1 MSGRIHSIPA
11 ESTESFVESIDRVE
25 TAGAQSIVFISRYPA
40 SRLIDLLD
48 ISEIQ
53 CYWLTNSEGKGVLEP
68 SLEKLNHFTESL
80 IASDQGL
87 LFIEGFEWLVSIHGF
102 EAVHSMM
109 RSMAEKVAMSHWSI
123 FLSLCESSYN
133 RQELTRIMREAPLLE
148 FKSNEMTIQ
157 NGGAEPSQIR
167 GSIKEKTL
175 EMDLNEDGTPKL
187 VLLTK
192 LPRSGFT
199 KQILQRRILQWR
211 RMGLDTSEIE
221 ASLYSMD
228 VELMY
233 SEYALVE
240 EKIRRATELERY
252 VVANI
257 NDTQERA
264 IALFRIRQLT
274 GLDQLEQQYFS
285 E

>member
-1 MSGRIHSIPA
+1 MSGRIYSIPA

-25 TAGAQSIVFISRYPA
+25 ASDVQSIVFISRYPA

-80 IASDQGL
+80 ISTKQGL

-102 EAVHSMM
+102 EAVHSML
-109 RSMAEKVAMSHWSI
+109 RSLTENVAMSRWSI
-123 FLSLCESSYN
+123 YLSLYESSYN
-133 RQELTRIMREAPLLE
+133 RQELVRIMREAPLLE
-148 FKSNEMTIQ
+148 FKSNEVSIQ
-157 NGGAEPSQIR
+157 NESAETSQSR

-175 EMDLNEDGTPKL
+175 EMDLNVDGTPKL

-192 LPRSGFT
+192 LPRSGFS

-211 RMGLDTSEIE
+211 RMGLDTSDIE
-221 ASLYSMD
+221 ASLYSTD

-233 SEYALVE
+233 SEYTLIE

-257 NDTQERA
+257 SDTQERA

-274 GLDQLEQQYFS
+274 GLDQLEKQYFS

>member
-11 ESTESFVESIDRVE
+11 ETTESFVESIDRVE
-25 TAGAQSIVFISRYPA
+25 TSNAPTIVFISRYPA
-40 SRLIDLLD
+40 SRLIDFLD

-53 CYWLTNSEGKGVLEP
+53 CYWLTNIEGKGVLEP

-80 IASDQGL
+80 ISSEQGL

-102 EAVHSMM
+102 EAVHSML
-109 RSMAEKVAMSHWSI
+109 RSLAEKVAMSRWSI
-123 FLSLCESSYN
+123 YLSLYESSYN
-133 RQELTRIMREAPLLE
+133 QQELSRIIREAPILE

-157 NGGAEPSQIR
+157 NDGAETSHPHASTL
-167 GSIKEKTL
+167 EKTL
-175 EMDLNEDGTPKL
+175 EMDLNDDGTPKL

-221 ASLYSMD
+221 ASLYSNNLD
-228 VELMY
+228 AIYEEY
-233 SEYALVE
+233 SMVE
-240 EKIRRATELERY
+240 EKVRRATELERY
-252 VVANI
+252 VVTNI
-257 NDTQERA
+257 RDTQERA
-264 IALFRIRQLT
+264 IALFRLRQLT
-274 GLDQLEQQYFS
+274 GLDQLEKQYFS

>member
-1 MSGRIHSIPA
+1 MSGRIYSISA
-11 ESTESFVESIDRVE
+11 ESTESFVESMDRVE
-25 TAGAQSIVFISRYPA
+25 ISGGQSIVFISRYPA

-68 SLEKLNHFTESL
+68 NLEKLNHFTETL
-80 IASDQGL
+80 ISSEQGL

-102 EAVHSMM
+102 EAVHSML
-109 RSMAEKVAMSHWSI
+109 RSMAEKVAMSRWSI
-123 FLSLCESSYN
+123 YLSMYESSYN
-133 RQELTRIMREAPLLE
+133 RQELSRIMREAPIFE
-148 FKSNEMTIQ
+148 FKSNEVSIQ
-157 NGGAEPSQIR
+157 NENTETSQIR
-167 GSIKEKTL
+167 GSINEKSL
-175 EMDLNEDGTPKL
+175 EMDLNQDGTPKL

-192 LPRSGFT
+192 LPRSGFS

-221 ASLYSMD
+221 ASLYSTD
-228 VELMY
+228 EELMY
-233 SEYALVE
+233 SEYTMVE

-257 NDTQERA
+257 TDTQERA

-274 GLDQLEQQYFS
+274 GLDQLEKQYFS

>member
-1 MSGRIHSIPA
+1 MSGRIYSISA
-11 ESTESFVESIDRVE
+11 ESTESFVESMDRVE
-25 TAGAQSIVFISRYPA
+25 ISGDQSIVFISRYPA

-68 SLEKLNHFTESL
+68 NLEKLNHFTETL
-80 IASDQGL
+80 ISSEQGL

-102 EAVHSMM
+102 EAVHSML
-109 RSMAEKVAMSHWSI
+109 RSMAEKVAMSRWSI
-123 FLSLCESSYN
+123 YLSMYESSYN
-133 RQELTRIMREAPLLE
+133 RQELSRIMREAPIFE
-148 FKSNEMTIQ
+148 FKSNEVSIQ
-157 NGGAEPSQIR
+157 NENTETSQIR
-167 GSIKEKTL
+167 GSINEKSL
-175 EMDLNEDGTPKL
+175 EMDLNQDGTPKL

-192 LPRSGFT
+192 LPRSGFS

-221 ASLYSMD
+221 ASLYSTD
-228 VELMY
+228 EELMY
-233 SEYALVE
+233 SEYTMVE

-257 NDTQERA
+257 TDTQERA

-274 GLDQLEQQYFS
+274 GLDQLEKQYFS

>member
-11 ESTESFVESIDRVE
+11 ETTESFVESIDRVE
-25 TAGAQSIVFISRYPA
+25 TSNVPTIVFISRYPA

-53 CYWLTNSEGKGVLEP
+53 CYWLTNIEGKGVLEP

-80 IASDQGL
+80 ISSEQGL

-102 EAVHSMM
+102 EAVHSML
-109 RSMAEKVAMSHWSI
+109 RSLAEKVAMSRWSI
-123 FLSLCESSYN
+123 YLSLYESSYN
-133 RQELTRIMREAPLLE
+133 QQELSRIIREAPILE

-157 NGGAEPSQIR
+157 NDGAETSHPHASTL
-167 GSIKEKTL
+167 EKTL
-175 EMDLNEDGTPKL
+175 EMDLNDDGTPKL

-221 ASLYSMD
+221 ASLYSNNLD
-228 VELMY
+228 AIYEEY
-233 SEYALVE
+233 SMVE
-240 EKIRRATELERY
+240 EKVRRATELERY
-252 VVANI
+252 VVTNI
-257 NDTQERA
+257 RDTQERA
-264 IALFRIRQLT
+264 IALFRLRQLT
-274 GLDQLEQQYFS
+274 GLDQLEKQYFS

>member
-1 MSGRIHSIPA
+1 MSGRIYSILA

-25 TAGAQSIVFISRYPA
+25 TSGVQSIVFISRYPA
-40 SRLIDLLD
+40 SRLIDHLD

-53 CYWLTNSEGKGVLEP
+53 CYWLTNSEGKGAVEP
-68 SLEKLNHFTESL
+68 SLEKINHFTESL
-80 IASDQGL
+80 ISTEQGL
-87 LFIEGFEWLVSIHGF
+87 LFVEGFEWLVSIHGF
-102 EAVHSMM
+102 EAVHAML
-109 RSMAEKVAMSHWSI
+109 RSLAENVAMSRWSI
-123 FLSLCESSYN
+123 YLSLYESSYN
-133 RQELTRIMREAPLLE
+133 RKELVRILREAPLLE
-148 FKSNEMTIQ
+148 FKSNEVSIQ
-157 NGGAEPSQIR
+157 NESAETSQTR
-167 GSIKEKTL
+167 SSIKEKTL
-175 EMDLNEDGTPKL
+175 EMDLNVDGTPKL

-192 LPRSGFT
+192 LPRSGFS

-211 RMGLDTSEIE
+211 RMGLDTSDIE
-221 ASLYSMD
+221 ASLYSTD

-233 SEYALVE
+233 SEYTLIE

-257 NDTQERA
+257 SDTQDRA

-274 GLDQLEQQYFS
+274 GLDQLEKQYFS